1 MASSKAL
8 AMVKQNSS
16 GSINNAGPTSS
27 NGSSSTSIHSHGRE
41 SRASSKDSNLGT
53 QQNPAAGIA
62 INIVVKYSIV
72 LFLLNTYMK

>member
-53 QQNPAAGIA
+53 QQNPAAGKNHVFNPELQFFGI
-62 INIVVKYSIV
+62 KY
-72 LFLLNTYMK
+72 L

>member
-53 QQNPAAGIA
+53 QQNPATGIH
-62 INIVVKYSIV
+62 INIFVKYTVV
-72 LFLLNTYMK
+72 LSNLILI